1 MVRLLKSQLPLV
13 IAGLCVLLLPAAAHA
28 QAFSFSIGSSGHGH
42 GHGHHHGHHHHGYG
56 HYCGPHWYGPA
67 FGFAYAPVR
76 ERVVYVEPPR
86 TTTVIV
92 PQAASVAPTLAPLAS
107 NSLPADGAIDGRI
120 VIRNAS
126 GARLP
131 VAFLVDGQ
139 DVELADGQT
148 RVFAGSRHNI
158 HYDRGG
164 RFGGSQQA
172 LAGGN
177 YDFRITPSGWDL
189 VRQPDVTPAATAV
202 RTNAL
207 PEQR

>member
-13 IAGLCVLLLPAAAHA
+13 IAGLCALLLPTAVHA

-42 GHGHHHGHHHHGYG
+42 HHHGHRYHG
-56 HYCGPHWYGPA
+56 CSPCWGPHFYGPA
-67 FGFAYAPVR
+67 FGFAYAPAPVYR

-92 PQAASVAPTLAPLAS
+92 PQAAAVAPTLAPLAS
-107 NSLPADGAIDGRI
+107 NSLPADGSIDGRI

-189 VRQPDVTPAATAV
+189 VRQPDVTPATTAV